1 MQQNRIYVN
10 GAPHRFW
17 IPPKDAFASVVQGD
31 IIDLAYSKSSPDIV
45 RVAWTYPSSF
55 VNDFSKPARMKRKQE
70 KNQKEYVQT
79 LEGKTILMV
88 GFEPGRATIE
98 EEITVRGGN
107 FQWAHGKRER
117 EVTLRKMIRNA
128 DIVMLMLE
136 HMGHGGATS
145 GSKGVVRIAKKN

>member
-17 IPPKDAFASVVQGD
+17 IPPKDAAVVQGD

-70 KNQKEYVQT
+70 KIKRVCTN
-79 LEGKTILMV
+79 V
-88 GFEPGRATIE
+88 GRKDNFDGRI
-98 EEITVRGGN
+98 
-107 FQWAHGKRER
+107 
-117 EVTLRKMIRNA
+117 
-128 DIVMLMLE
+128 
-136 HMGHGGATS
+136 
-145 GSKGVVRIAKKN
+145 